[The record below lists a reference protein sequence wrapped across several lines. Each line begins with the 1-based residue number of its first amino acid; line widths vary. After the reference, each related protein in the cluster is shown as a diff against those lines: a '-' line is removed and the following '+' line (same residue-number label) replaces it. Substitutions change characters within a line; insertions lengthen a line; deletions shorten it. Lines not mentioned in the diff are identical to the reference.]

1 MVRAKYIILMTR
13 MPEPL
18 YALLPRYGRDMARLK
33 SAAKRT
39 AILRAAVREIAQSG
53 LGAPTAQ
60 IAQRAGV
67 AAGTLFTYFA
77 TKEQLLN
84 ELYVALKSEAYAR
97 INAKFPGKGRQ
108 DEHEIQPARK
118 AGTAAVGSVSRHDDP
133 GRRVGIAIVDG

>member
-1 MVRAKYIILMTR
+1 MVRAKYIIVMTR

-18 YALLPRYGRDMARLK
+18 YALLPRYRRDMARLK

-84 ELYVALKSEAYAR
+84 ELYVALRSEVYAR